1 MVTVGVST
9 SDSSTTTAFPCVL
22 QARRKLHMLHV
33 DDSLPAQ
40 QTVRDR
46 RRGGERVGVQ
56 KRRELLLG
64 AGAARSGLHSED
76 APPGRPAAPDEL
88 VTSRSSSSQAP
99 MELGLSSLS
108 GASVCSVL
116 RTTLLQP
123 PHSDAS
129 REHCART
136 AVEVRRETL
145 LPMLRISSA

>member
-1 MVTVGVST
+1 MYT
-9 SDSSTTTAFPCVL
+9 
-22 QARRKLHMLHV
+22 
-33 DDSLPAQ
+33 AQ
-40 QTVRDR
+40 QTVWDG

-99 MELGLSSLS
+99 MELGPMMLTTGTSSLS